1 LPALQGELQ
10 LGTNV
15 KPGYYAQSH
24 EQLRGKHNGTPL
36 SAILDT
42 GPLSEEYART
52 YLGRFLFTGD
62 DVYKLISSLSGGER
76 SRLALAVLLLEQA
89 NLLILDE
96 PTNHLDIHSRETL
109 ETMLS
114 DFDGTILFVSHDRFF
129 MDRIATKLWIVQDES
144 ITIALGNYSEYQ
156 RSLGRRPIEPPQEL
170 RAAAPEPEKPEPVA
184 HGDLEGTGPVI
195 VTSKGKPRR
204 RSDAETQK
212 AVGQAERD
220 ISRLEG
226 RLNEISDALVVASID
241 EDISAISRLGEEHER
256 IQGELDDAYATW
268 ESVTQVIGAAV

>member
-1 LPALQGELQ
+1 
-10 LGTNV
+10 
-15 KPGYYAQSH
+15 
-24 EQLRGKHNGTPL
+24 L

-42 GPLSEEYART
+42 GPISEEFVRT

-89 NLLILDE
+89 NFLILDE

-109 ETMLS
+109 ESMLS

-129 MDRIATKLWIVQDES
+129 MDRIATKLWIVEDES
-144 ITIALGNYSEYQ
+144 ITTAIGNYSEYQ
-156 RSLGRRPIEPPQEL
+156 RMLGRRQNEI
-170 RAAAPEPEKPEPVA
+170 AAPAPTPAATPPAPGTDAPPAERN
-184 HGDLEGTGPVI
+184 GDGPLV

-204 RSDAETQK
+204 RSDGDTQK
-212 AVGQAERD
+212 AVGQLERE

-226 RLNEISDALVVASID
+226 RLNEIGDALAVASID
-241 EDISAISRLGEEHER
+241 ADVSAIGRLGEEHER
-256 IQGELDDAYATW
+256 IQAELDNAYASW
-268 ESVTQVIGAAV
+268 EAVTQSVGAAV